1 MGGLEVNC
9 NICKRPIEPHVYTQD
24 PKYGM
29 VCNDCGAK
37 LANGQNPD
45 QIINSLNNQEQRIH
59 CCAVCRGQNN
69 KCKYCWGTG
78 AKDGKHPEPFGPFLG
93 DYPWGSKWGLYDLE
107 SEQEYLL
114 NEIKQANINVSDNYY
129 PEDGPCVTL
138 NCNNGNCTGCGKS
151 VTVEEARADQCECG
165 NNGRGGRVWKE
176 DIRKRYLVSNKE
188 GQTVYVTKT
197 IGHTGNGDQFGFDGN
212 KRELHDENTVGE
224 FQDGAH
230 GTWYSV
236 YWRCQKTDHAKC

>member
-1 MGGLEVNC
+1 MGNGQNPDQIINSLNNQVDIPEHPTGLEVNC
-9 NICKRPIEPHVYTQD
+9 NICKRPLVPHVNVYTQGTKYGMVCND
-24 PKYGM
+24 CGAKMGNGQNPDQIINSLNNQVDIPERPTGLEVNCNICKRPLVPHVNVYTQGTKYGM

-37 LANGQNPD
+37 LANRQNPD

-114 NEIKQANINVSDNYY
+114 NEIKQANINASDNYY

-138 NCNNGNCTGCGKS
+138 NCNNGNCTGC
-151 VTVEEARADQCECG
+151 
-165 NNGRGGRVWKE
+165 
-176 DIRKRYLVSNKE
+176 
-188 GQTVYVTKT
+188 
-197 IGHTGNGDQFGFDGN
+197 
-212 KRELHDENTVGE
+212 
-224 FQDGAH
+224 
-230 GTWYSV
+230 
-236 YWRCQKTDHAKC
+236 

>member
-9 NICKRPIEPHVYTQD
+9 NICKRPIEPNVYTQAT
-24 PKYGM
+24 KYGM

-93 DYPWGSKWGLYDLE
+93 DYPWGSKWGFYDLE
-107 SEQEYLL
+107 SEQEHLL
-114 NEIKQANINVSDNYY
+114 QEIKQAEKYEKLPPMQGETLDSTNARRY
-129 PEDGPCVTL
+129 PQNGPCVSKY
-138 NCNNGNCTGCGKS
+138 GNS
-151 VTVEEARADQCECG
+151 RL
-165 NNGRGGRVWKE
+165 
-176 DIRKRYLVSNKE
+176 DIRKRYLVSNTQ
-188 GQTVYVTKT
+188 GQLVYVVKT
-197 IGHTGNGDQFGFDGN
+197 IGNTHNGEPREGRSPYFKFDGN
-212 KRELHDENTVGE
+212 RRERHKENTVGE
-224 FQDGAH
+224 FKKND
-230 GTWYSV
+230 
-236 YWRCQKTDHAKC
+236 